1 MEVQSNSSNDT
12 GKFMA
17 KADKGSQEKQSSEK
31 SNQLNFIFEDNS
43 GKPATDSHN
52 ISQNNDQDTPVLGQI
67 VPPPKSEGSSGSSDS
82 PLKRLQKD
90 FDKSLAANQNEEMDP
105 AK

>member
-1 MEVQSNSSNDT
+1 MRKKPIMEVQSNSSNDT

-31 SNQLNFIFEDNS
+31 SNQLNFIFEENFGNRVDSNS
-43 GKPATDSHN
+43 NN

-67 VPPPKSEGSSGSSDS
+67 VPPPKSEGSSGSSES
-82 PLKRLQKD
+82 PLKRL
-90 FDKSLAANQNEEMDP
+90 
-105 AK
+105 

>member
-31 SNQLNFIFEDNS
+31 SNQLNFIFEENF

-52 ISQNNDQDTPVLGQI
+52 IS
-67 VPPPKSEGSSGSSDS
+67 
-82 PLKRLQKD
+82 
-90 FDKSLAANQNEEMDP
+90 
-105 AK
+105 